1 MKYSVSTLILLSGL
15 SIFSVSSYAQ
25 HETLPVSTPKIQGAE
40 ITFEKEVHDYGTI
53 EYDSNGDCFFHFT
66 NTGSAPLTISNAVG
80 SCGCTVP
87 EYPRDPIAPG
97 QTGELLVKFNGTGKN
112 QVTKQV
118 TITAN
123 TAAGK
128 EILRIKAFVESKADG
143 SVVSPWNSK

>member
-53 EYDSNGDCFFHFT
+53 EYDSNGDCFFQFT

-87 EYPRDPIAPG
+87 EWPREPIKPG
-97 QTGELLVKFNGTGKN
+97 ETAKLK
-112 QVTKQV
+112 VTYKTTKVGLINKSV
-118 TITAN
+118 TITSNATN
-123 TAAGK
+123 SPTKVIRITG
-128 EILRIKAFVESKADG
+128 EILAKDVKIEK
-143 SVVSPWNSK
+143 